1 MDELVRLG
9 ASDLVVGRPF
19 THPARTAEDLAAIRT
34 MAGRLRALLAVPAA
48 VPDHPRPLGLDG
60 REPDGR
66 QHRVVLGDAG
76 RLGTGRD
83 LGFVGFFAIK
93 RPGLDHAPLTAMDD
107 ELLLELPAHPGILSY
122 SSLELP
128 GGNWGNLIVVDPPE
142 AKEHWRTSERHAW
155 AARELAPRH
164 YTVVRLHNGVLPG
177 GLASGRGPVVA
188 RTRYYDFQGP
198 VPWKAE
204 RERPP
209 A

>member
-204 RERPP
+204 RELPP